1 MTAPS
6 LDELLSSLL
15 GHLQTW
21 IGQSGSFEAL
31 LREVFG
37 TSGAGGEVLITD
49 LVSSLET
56 GQLTIR
62 MLAGTEMA
70 GLRGAYAVEPQSAQ
84 ELIFLNEDW
93 LASATV
99 PEIEAVLLEELGHA
113 IDRRLNGDRD
123 TVGDEGERFSALVRG
138 EQPAES
144 AAMEKDLVTVRLEG
158 LELTAEASTQ
168 PTLVSSTPSDGN
180 GAVSV
185 AADITLVFSEAV
197 QAGSGN
203 ITIKDGS
210 GNVVRTIA
218 VTDATQVRF
227 DGSKVILNPA
237 GDLAALSNYSVQ
249 IAAGA
254 ITNLTGAA
262 YAGISDTTSL
272 NFTTGRILYATTE
285 RGNNSSA
292 GAGTSSNPY
301 KSLGYASEV
310 VQAGDTIYLTV
321 TNSSGAPLSGSEAI
335 GNSYTI
341 RSNGTVASPVV
352 IKPNPASSDRYVF
365 TSANGMIVTG
375 SHTVIEGFEF
385 YGKTDAVDY
394 WSLVAKSWRFGGAIE
409 DSIYP
414 VGDIAINVTTG
425 SNILIKDNYFHD
437 LVQKAVNIEGGRY
450 VEVRNN
456 IIENIATTSLSGGH
470 GIMRQQGSYSNF
482 GTPDQ
487 AGVYRWDITGNLI
500 FNVEQ
505 RIYSWVPSKG
515 YLNMT
520 LDEGKPI
527 NIDETTD
534 TQMQARI
541 SDNIIG
547 YANIDSIRLKP
558 TANLEVLFNSIY
570 SDGVHADGITDINT
584 LGISTPFPG
593 ITVTGNLVQ
602 TAAGTFGFELNDA
615 FNSSGINFISSNNI
629 MFGGIASSPTYFTG
643 VSTANSALFSN
654 PEQGDFTP
662 TTAAGN
668 AGASS
673 ATRASLAAMVAS
685 QGVTVAVDNWSVDE
699 RKLVQALLDNI
710 PGLRDGVTDNETIFE
725 EAGMLYADSLK
736 EAGRKAFY
744 FAIDPTW
751 KKANDVTDSSLD
763 RPGTTYDGLYE
774 IIVPIEYSD
783 WLDTTLA
790 TYKQWDGSAFNGTSY
805 SSARYGDSYIEQSKY
820 FDQTGLSVF
829 QINSASDFSKTTTS
843 AGKTIGLDG
852 DILVD
857 LTNYTETGS
866 QSFDIV
872 TAGVVIAV
880 DGPGNFFD
888 HVRLKLASGT
898 SYSHQLALIDSD
910 SNGFTDTL
918 RLTLSSTS
926 SPPSQP
932 VLNLGAGVS
941 NGATAAESTQVG
953 GVVTVTAEAGASVAV
968 SFSRIGGGTVIKT
981 VTGADATPLSV
992 VLEPSDL
999 TTLGNGT
1006 IDVSAIATNAAGS
1019 STPGTISFTLDTLA
1033 PAAPTFALA
1042 SDTGSSST
1050 DGITNNGIV
1059 TVSCIET
1066 GAIWEYS
1073 TDSGTNWNPGAGTS
1087 FLLGAGSYASGSI
1100 QARQTDLAGNTS
1112 TTPSQNAA
1120 AITVDLTAPTAAVT
1134 VTSVNE
1140 GTTGPVI
1147 NNGGTSNGS
1156 AALLVSGTLS
1166 APLAIDETMLV
1177 FDGITFL
1184 GPASVTA
1191 DSTSWSYTDRR
1202 VLAAGQIVN
1211 YTVGIVDTAGNQSA
1225 FSPSY
1230 VLTQTSSL
1238 PEISVNN
1245 ASVVEGAAGTTT
1257 QAAFTVRL
1265 SRAST
1270 QPITVAYQVIAGT
1283 ATSGSDYT
1291 ATTDFQTLTFNPGF
1305 IALQVPFTVIGDSA
1319 DEADEALSLQL
1330 SSPTNATFAGGST
1343 TAIAATGTIMNDD
1356 TNPNQGLVITSAG
1369 NFKGS
1374 DFNDTLTG
1382 NVGANQING
1391 LLGDDTISGLG
1402 GDDVLTG
1409 GGGAETFIYTT
1420 LSDSTMAR
1428 LDSITDFNV
1437 EQGDKIDLNFTVTTV
1452 WNRGVISAP
1461 SLQGAL
1467 QLAFADKDTAA
1478 SGNQAL
1484 ALNELVVFQWGTSSL
1499 RRNTY
1504 IASPD
1509 GDGANFIGDLL
1520 IKLPNNTFGAINSS
1534 TLL

>member
-1 MTAPS
+1 MMAAPS
-6 LDELLSSLL
+6 LDDLLSILL
-15 GHLQTW
+15 GRLQAW
-21 IGQSGSFEAL
+21 IGESGSFEAL
-31 LREVFG
+31 LREAFG
-37 TSGAGGEVLITD
+37 TSGAGGEVLITN
-49 LVSSLET
+49 LVSSLES

-62 MLAGTEMA
+62 ILAGTEMV
-70 GLRGAYAVEPQSAQ
+70 GLRGAYAAEPQSAR
-84 ELIFLNEDW
+84 ELILLNEDW

-113 IDRRLNGDRD
+113 IDPRLNGDRD
-123 TVGDEGERFSALVRG
+123 TVGDEGARFSALVRG

-144 AAMEKDLVTVRLEG
+144 AATENDLVTVRLEG
-158 LELTAEASTQ
+158 LELIAEASTQ
-168 PTLVSSTPSDGN
+168 PTLVASTPSDGN
-180 GAVSV
+180 SAVSV

-203 ITIKDGS
+203 ITITDGS

-218 VTDATQVRF
+218 ATDATQVRF
-227 DGSKVILNPA
+227 DGGKVIINPA

-262 YAGISDTTSL
+262 YAGISDTSSL

-285 RGNNSSA
+285 RGNTNST
-292 GAGTSSNPY
+292 GAGTSANPY
-301 KSLGYASEV
+301 KSLGYASEKA
-310 VQAGDTIYLTV
+310 QAGDTIYLTA

-341 RSNGTVASPVV
+341 RSNGTAASPVV

-394 WSLVAKSWRFGGAIE
+394 WSLVAKSWGFGGSI
-409 DSIYP
+409 DDTIYP

-450 VEVRNN
+450 IEVRNN
-456 IIENIATTSLSGGH
+456 IIENVATTSLSGGH

-482 GTPDQ
+482 GTADD
-487 AGVYRWDITGNLI
+487 AGVYRWDISGNLI

-541 SDNIIG
+541 SENIIG

-558 TANLEVLFNSIY
+558 TANLEVSFNSIY
-570 SDGVHADGITDINT
+570 SDGVHADGITDNNT
-584 LGISTPFPG
+584 LGIPTPFPG

-615 FNSSGINFISSNNI
+615 FNSSGSNFSSSNNI
-629 MFGGIASSPTYFTG
+629 MFGGIASNLDYFTG
-643 VSTANSALFSN
+643 VSTANAALFNN
-654 PEQGDFTP
+654 PEQGDFSP

-668 AGASS
+668 AGASG

-685 QGVTVAVDNWSVDE
+685 QGVTVADDNWSVDE

-710 PGLRDGVTDNETIFE
+710 PGIRDGITDNETIFE

-736 EAGRKAFY
+736 EAGHKAFY
-744 FAIDPTW
+744 FAVDPTW
-751 KKANDVTDSSLD
+751 KTDNGVTDSSLD

-783 WLDTTLA
+783 WLDTILA
-790 TYKQWDGSAFNGTSY
+790 TYQQWDGAAFNGASY
-805 SSARYGDSYIEQSKY
+805 SSARFGDSYIEQSKY
-820 FDQTGLSVF
+820 FDATGLSVF
-829 QINSASDFSKTTTS
+829 QINSASDFTKTTTS

-852 DILVD
+852 DILLD
-857 LTNYTETGS
+857 LSNYTGTGS

-872 TAGVVIAV
+872 TAGVVTAV
-880 DGPGNFFD
+880 DGPGNIFD
-888 HVRLKLASGT
+888 HVRLKLASGS
-898 SYSHQLALIDSD
+898 SYSHQLALVDSD
-910 SNGFTDTL
+910 ANGSTDTL

-932 VLNLGAGVS
+932 VLSLGTGVS
-941 NGATAAESTQVG
+941 NGATTAESTQAG

-981 VTGADATPLSV
+981 VTGADATPVAV
-992 VLEPSDL
+992 VLEPGDL

-1006 IDVSAIATNAAGS
+1006 IDVSVIATNAAGS
-1019 STPGTISFTLDTLA
+1019 STPGTIAFTLDTLA

-1050 DGITNNGIV
+1050 DGITNNGSV
-1059 TVSCIET
+1059 TVSGLET
-1066 GAIWEYS
+1066 GATWEYS
-1073 TDSGTNWNPGAGTS
+1073 TNNGTDWTPGAGSS
-1087 FLLGAGSYASGSI
+1087 FLLGEGTYASGTVRV
-1100 QARQTDLAGNTS
+1100 RQSDLAGNTS
-1112 TTPSQNAA
+1112 SPSQNGS
-1120 AITVDLTAPTAAVT
+1120 AITVDLTAPTTTAT

-1147 NNGGTSNGS
+1147 GNGGTSNGT

-1166 APLAIDETMLV
+1166 APLAIDETVRV

-1184 GPASVTA
+1184 GTASVTA

-1202 VLAAGQIVN
+1202 VLASGQTVN
-1211 YTVGIVDTAGNQSA
+1211 YTAGVLDIAGNQSA

-1245 ASVVEGAAGTTT
+1245 ASVVEGAAGSTT

-1270 QPITVAYQVIAGT
+1270 QPITVAYEVIAGT

-1291 ATTDFQTLTFNPGF
+1291 ATTSPQTLTFDPGV

-1319 DEADEALSLQL
+1319 DEADETLSLQL
-1330 SSPTNATFAGGST
+1330 SSPTNATFAAGST
-1343 TAIAATGTIMNDD
+1343 TAIAATGTIINDD
-1356 TNPNQGLVITSAG
+1356 TNPNQGIVLTSAG

-1374 DFNDTLTG
+1374 DLNDTLTG
-1382 NVGANQING
+1382 DSGVNQING
-1391 LLGDDTISGLG
+1391 LLGDDTITGLG
-1402 GDDVLTG
+1402 RADVLTG
-1409 GGGAETFIYTT
+1409 GGGADTFVYTALSEST
-1420 LSDSTMAR
+1420 LAQMDF
-1428 LDSITDFNV
+1428 ITDFNV
-1437 EQGDKIDLNFTVTTV
+1437 GQGDKINLNFTVTTV
-1452 WNRGVISAP
+1452 WNRGVISA
-1461 SLQGAL
+1461 STLQGAL
-1467 QLAFADKDTAA
+1467 QLAFADKDTAT

-1484 ALNELVVFQWGTSSL
+1484 AVNEAVVFQWGTSSL

-1509 GDGANFIGDLL
+1509 GDGANFSGDLL
-1520 IKLPNNTFGAINSS
+1520 IKLPNNTFGAINST